1 MQVNNKSLFFI
12 LGIIVV
18 LLFVFGC
25 TTEPKSSISGK
36 ITIYP
41 NSSSSM
47 SGKITIY
54 ADGPQS
60 AKSTSQSSVS
70 IKTVPD
76 KKSEVHPVPEFVPDE
91 IIVKY
96 KPGVDS
102 LNTAE
107 STSGSGYI
115 TAAGSAFSSV

>member
-54 ADGPQS
+54 ADGNQS

-70 IKTVPD
+70 IKNSKTPQTT
-76 KKSEVHPVPEFVPDE
+76 
-91 IIVKY
+91 KY
-96 KPGVDS
+96 
-102 LNTAE
+102 
-107 STSGSGYI
+107 
-115 TAAGSAFSSV
+115 SALSRK